1 MTKRIIIPTI
11 NENLIIKFLNFF
23 LSVLFKI
30 SFTST
35 DNPNED
41 NIIKD
46 KDAKTSNL
54 TNAEL
59 TYIPINPKINENKII
74 SFLIKPEFFIWYF
87 FTINQIPNPAKI
99 IRIEW

>member
-1 MTKRIIIPTI
+1 M
-11 NENLIIKFLNFF
+11 
-23 LSVLFKI
+23 LFKR

-59 TYIPINPKINENKII
+59 TYIPINPKINENEII
-74 SFLIKPEFFIWYF
+74 SFFNK
-87 FTINQIPNPAKI
+87 T
-99 IRIEW
+99 RIF